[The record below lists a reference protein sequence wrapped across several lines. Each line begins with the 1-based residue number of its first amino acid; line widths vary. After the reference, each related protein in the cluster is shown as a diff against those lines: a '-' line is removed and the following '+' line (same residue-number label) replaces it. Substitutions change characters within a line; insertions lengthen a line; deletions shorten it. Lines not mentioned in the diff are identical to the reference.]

1 MAKKNNN
8 QVSAVRQAKHG
19 WIWTLAFTVISI
31 LWIAPILVVLLNS
44 FKRKAFI
51 FRHPFTLGTEPLS
64 AGWDKFIHGVER
76 AFCGWLNYSNGIRKT
91 NFWNS
96 FGISLFITVGSVA
109 LIIICCSMC
118 AWYITRVHTKVTKTI
133 YVLCL
138 FSMIVPFQMVMFT
151 LSKFANLLHLSNP
164 LGIIVVYLGFGAGLA
179 VFMFTGFVKGISLE
193 IEEAAMIDG
202 CTPLQTFFKVVF
214 PILKPTTVTVANFL
228 VIYRIKPFFKVVFP
242 ILKPTTVT
250 VAILEAMWVWND
262 YLLPSLVLNINK
274 YKTIPIA
281 IQFLKQSHGQID
293 WGAMMAVLVLAILP
307 IIIFY
312 IVCQKYI
319 IEGVLAGAVKG

>member
-1 MAKKNNN
+1 MNKK
-8 QVSAVRQAKHG
+8 VKHG
-19 WIWTLAFTVISI
+19 TLLTVIFALLS
-31 LWIAPILVVLLNS
+31 LLYLYPIVLVFINS
-44 FKRKAFI
+44 FKKKAYI
-51 FRHPFTLGTEPLS
+51 SKAPFEIPTGKMYVGLENYIRGIKQTRLIQ
-64 AGWDKFIHGVER
+64 AFGW
-76 AFCGWLNYSNGIRKT
+76 
-91 NFWNS
+91 
-96 FGISLFITVGSVA
+96 SLFITILSVA
-109 LIIICCSMC
+109 VIILCCSMC
-118 AWYITRVHTKVTKTI
+118 AWYICRVKTKFTKI
-133 YVLCL
+133 FYMLCL
-138 FSMIVPFQMVMFT
+138 FAMIVPFQMEMFT
-151 LSKFANLLHLSNP
+151 LSKIANMLHMGNP
-164 LGIIVVYLGFGAGLA
+164 WGLVVIYLGFGAGLS
-179 VFMFTGFVKGISLE
+179 VFMFTGFMKSIPLE

-202 CTPLQTFFKVVF
+202 CTPLQT
-214 PILKPTTVTVANFL
+214 
-228 VIYRIKPFFKVVFP
+228 FFKVVFP

-312 IVCQKYI
+312 IACQKYI

>member
-1 MAKKNNN
+1 MAKNKEN
-8 QVSAVRQAKHG
+8 VSTVRAAKHG
-19 WIWTLAFTVISI
+19 WILTVIFAIVSI
-31 LWIAPILVVLLNS
+31 LWISPIFVVLMNS
-44 FKRKAFI
+44 FKRKAYI
-51 FRHPFTLGTEPLS
+51 FTYPFSPGAANLS
-64 AGWDKFIHGVER
+64 EGWDKFVAGIEK
-76 AFCGWLNYSNGIRKT
+76 AFCGWLNYSNGLKKT
-91 NFWNS
+91 DFWS
-96 FGISLFITVGSVA
+96 CFGNSLFITVGSVL
-109 LIIICCSMC
+109 LIVVCCSMC
-118 AWYITRVHTKVTKTI
+118 AWYITRVHTKVTKAI

-151 LSKFANLLHLSNP
+151 LSKFANILHLSNP
-164 LGIIVVYLGFGAGLA
+164 IGIIIVYLGFGAGLA

-202 CTPLQTFFKVVF
+202 CTPLQTYF
-214 PILKPTTVTVANFL
+214 
-228 VIYRIKPFFKVVFP
+228 RVVFP

-281 IQFLKQSHGQID
+281 VQFLKQSHGQID
-293 WGAMMAVLVLAILP
+293 WGAMMAVLVMAILP
-307 IIIFY
+307 IVIFY
-312 IVCQKYI
+312 IICQKYI

>member
-1 MAKKNNN
+1 MAKQNE
-8 QVSAVRQAKHG
+8 AVNSVRRAKHG
-19 WIWTLAFTVISI
+19 GMLTAIFAIISF
-31 LWIAPILVVLLNS
+31 LWISPILIVFLNS
-44 FKRKAFI
+44 FKRKAYI
-51 FRHPFTLGTEPLS
+51 FRNPFGISTHSLS
-64 AGWDKFIHGVER
+64 DGWDKFTAGISK
-76 AFCGWLNYSNGIRKT
+76 AMCGLLNYTNAIDKT
-91 NFWNS
+91 NFFS
-96 FGISLFITVGSVA
+96 VFGNSLFITVGSVA
-109 LIIICCSMC
+109 LIILCCSMC
-118 AWYITRVHTKVTKTI
+118 AWYIVRVHTKGTKLI
-133 YVLCL
+133 YTLCL

-151 LSKFANLLHLSNP
+151 LSKFANMLRLSNP

-202 CTPLQTFFKVVF
+202 CSPLQTFFL
-214 PILKPTTVTVANFL
+214 I
-228 VIYRIKPFFKVVFP
+228 VFP

-281 IQFLKQSHGQID
+281 VQYLKQSHGQVD
-293 WGAMMAVLVLAILP
+293 WGAMMAVLVLAIVP

-312 IVCQKYI
+312 VICQKYI

>member
-138 FSMIVPFQMVMFT
+138 FSMIVPFQMVMFP
-151 LSKFANLLHLSNP
+151 LSKMADM
-164 LGIIVVYLGFGAGLA
+164 LGLNTPWGVCLVYLGFGAGLP
-179 VFMFTGFVKGISLE
+179 VFIFTGTIKSIPQE
-193 IEEAAMIDG
+193 IEESAMIDG
-202 CTPLQTFFKVVF
+202 AGAVRTFFTIVV
-214 PILKPTTVTVANFL
+214 PMMRSSI
-228 VIYRIKPFFKVVFP
+228 I
-242 ILKPTTVT
+242 T
-250 VAILEAMWVWND
+250 VAILQTMWIWTD
-262 YLLPSLVLNINK
+262 YLLPYLTLDLQRF
-274 YKTIPIA
+274 KTIPIV
-281 IQFLKQSHGQID
+281 IQYLRGGYGSID
-293 WGAMMAVLVLAILP
+293 MGALMACLVLAIIP
-307 IIIFY
+307 IVIFFAL
-312 IVCQKYI
+312 CQKYI
-319 IEGVLAGAVKG
+319 IQGITAGAVKG